1 MDTKTLA
8 LKIKNL
14 LDDKKGEDIICY
26 NISEKS
32 TIADY
37 MIIATGIELVL
48 VGKLGFSIDDKYV
61 KRAAMDYWHYVNVT
75 HIKTIDEYLD
85 NLTNEICAIS
95 TKGHKLYTD
104 ISIKENK
111 NIDIVFGSEGAGLP
125 KFMYEK
131 YSENL
136 YRIPMKEGLR
146 SLNLSSSVAVVAYHM
161 LHKLNFPNIC

>member
-1 MDTKTLA
+1 MFRIVLIEPEIPQNT
-8 LKIKNL
+8 
-14 LDDKKGEDIICY
+14 G
-26 NISEKS
+26 NI
-32 TIADY
+32 ARLCA
-37 MIIATGIELVL
+37 ATGIELIL

-61 KRAAMDYWHYVNVT
+61 KRAAMDYWQYVNVT

-104 ISIKENK
+104 INIKENK